1 MLKVMRYVQLA
12 ALSQALAT
20 GKGLESLHDDMQRT
34 KVPWLEVHA
43 PGGTQVASL
52 RSPCLKAFLQ
62 LCDDH

>member
-1 MLKVMRYVQLA
+1 MQHA

-43 PGGTQVASL
+43 PGGIQVASAITMPQGMFAAL
-52 RSPCLKAFLQ
+52 
-62 LCDDH
+62 